1 MRFCKPH
8 LRVFYAPGFCE
19 MGISWQS
26 LENPGMKAALGMPKG
41 LTGVF
46 ITKTEP
52 MFEASRV
59 LRAGDVLTS
68 FNGEGLVHVL
78 GVSQVGCGR
87 VESFMR
93 MACCPAA
100 GQ

>member
-1 MRFCKPH
+1 
-8 LRVFYAPGFCE
+8 

-68 FNGEGLVHVL
+68 FNGEGCASLECIAPPR
-78 GVSQVGCGR
+78 VSTSHQL
-87 VESFMR
+87 ESLTSWQG
-93 MACCPAA
+93 AL
-100 GQ
+100 

>member
-1 MRFCKPH
+1 
-8 LRVFYAPGFCE
+8 

-52 MFEASRV
+52 MFEASHV

-68 FNGEGLVHVL
+68 FNGEGWCEF
-78 GVSQVGCGR
+78 GVCLFSPSGSASKQ